1 MPTSHLNLD
10 LIDPDD
16 MVSVDP
22 LNNNFNKIDAQL
34 ADAVIERGAS
44 GDWWYRKYRNGR
56 YECGIEFKWFDK
68 SNLTNVANAYGISK
82 QYDFGPYPITFVG
95 RPYCNITFEDEN
107 GGNYAHCYGWI
118 MMDKSCHRSRTP
130 WFKVAIDRGKAPIK
144 PACGIHVIGRWK

>member
-22 LNNNFNKIDAQL
+22 LNNNFTKIDAAN
-34 ADAVIERGAS
+34 ADSIIERGKS

-68 SNLTNVANAYGISK
+68 SNLTNVANTFGVSK
-82 QYDFGPYPITFVG
+82 QYDFGP
-95 RPYCNITFEDEN
+95 
-107 GGNYAHCYGWI
+107 
-118 MMDKSCHRSRTP
+118 
-130 WFKVAIDRGKAPIK
+130 
-144 PACGIHVIGRWK
+144 